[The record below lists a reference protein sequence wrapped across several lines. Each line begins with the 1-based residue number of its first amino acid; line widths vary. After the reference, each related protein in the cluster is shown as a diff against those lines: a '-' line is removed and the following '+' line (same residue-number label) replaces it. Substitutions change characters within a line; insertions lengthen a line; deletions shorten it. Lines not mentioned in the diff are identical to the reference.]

1 MKHLTFYL
9 ALSIAACGML
19 ITFSPASSRA
29 ATSGNHETHSRL
41 ARDIIPTPGSVNTS
55 EDRPT
60 QQLVPTSGLGTI
72 LDGLWNRGMR
82 IFYILI
88 SIYAL
93 VTLTQAALRYGS
105 AQGDAKRVAE
115 ARTAIVQ
122 TVLGIALLTASIMV
136 VSLIW
141 AFVRVL
147 V

>member
-1 MKHLTFYL
+1 MFLFLYPT
-9 ALSIAACGML
+9 
-19 ITFSPASSRA
+19 ASHAS
-29 ATSGNHETHSRL
+29 TSSSHQNTSRL
-41 ARDIIPTPGSVNTS
+41 AIDIIPTPGEVGSNP
-55 EDRPT
+55 DRPT
-60 QQLVPTSGLGTI
+60 QQIVPTNSLGTI

-82 IFYILI
+82 IVYILI

-93 VTLTQAALRYGS
+93 ITLTQAALRYGS

-122 TVLGIALLTASIMV
+122 TVLGIALLTASFMV

-141 AFVRVL
+141 AFAKRLL